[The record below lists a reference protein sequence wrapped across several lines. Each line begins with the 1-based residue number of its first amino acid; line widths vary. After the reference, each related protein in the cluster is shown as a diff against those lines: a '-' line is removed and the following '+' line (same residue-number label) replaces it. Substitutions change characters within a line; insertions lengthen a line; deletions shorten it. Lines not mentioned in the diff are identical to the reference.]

1 MMACWRRSASWC
13 SSAARCSL
21 SASWSRVAASAT
33 WVWYCAETSWKAPR
47 SATSVSST
55 TTGSAKIRICLI
67 AVSPG
72 RTIRNTAT
80 AGSRRCSSDSWN
92 RRTGARSAAITKLC
106 SWAIGIGD
114 AWAGSSPNS
123 ANAESV
129 QRTVPAASCSS
140 QPPMLPRRCAWPS
153 SSATR
158 SASPGV
164 RQVKSTPAKNGT
176 TVRSAITGRYRR
188 RSRASAPRSA
198 GR

>member
-1 MMACWRRSASWC
+1 MSTRAAATGGSSCAMMACCRRSASRC

-47 SATSVSST
+47 SATSASST

-114 AWAGSSPNS
+114 AWAGIEP
-123 ANAESV
+123 E
-129 QRTVPAASCSS
+129 QRERGIGPADGPGRELLLPAADAAEALRVAEQLGQSLRLARR
-140 QPPMLPRRCAWPS
+140 PPGEEHA
-153 SSATR
+153 
-158 SASPGV
+158 
-164 RQVKSTPAKNGT
+164 
-176 TVRSAITGRYRR
+176 RR
-188 RSRASAPRSA
+188 RT
-198 GR
+198 G